1 MGAQAGRSLEAML
14 ADDLDAAL
22 SALEDAAPVTPEAR
36 EQPDVRV
43 DDAKAVEPDNPE
55 AADPSAPTEE
65 WKPPTKEHFENLEKA
80 RRADRE
86 ALREARRQQV
96 IFEQN
101 LQRMQARQEQF
112 LREQQFRQMQ
122 QQAPDPYENP
132 EAARAWQA
140 QQQELQQ
147 RMFLAEQQ
155 RQQQIMQRQEQD
167 RQFQFVNQTVEDIEA
182 EFKAQAPDYDDATE
196 HLLSTQQKLLE
207 GMGYPPQ
214 VAAEQVGMWSLSVAT
229 QAIQTGKNPA
239 AVAYEL
245 AKQMGYRPKGSE
257 AETAAQKLANMKAG
271 QDSAK
276 TLSGGGAGVKGG
288 TSLKQ
293 IASLE
298 GAAFDSAMD
307 KWLSDSIRGR

>member
-1 MGAQAGRSLEAML
+1 MGAPAARNLEVML
-14 ADDLDAAL
+14 ADDLEAAL
-22 SALEDAAPVTPEAR
+22 SALEDAAPITPDAN

-43 DDAKAVEPDNPE
+43 EDV
-55 AADPSAPTEE
+55 AADQPENEEEADPNAPADE
-65 WKPPTKEHFENLEKA
+65 WKPPSKEHWENLEKA

-86 ALREARRQQV
+86 ALREAKRQQV

-112 LREQQFRQMQ
+112 LREQQFRQLQ
-122 QQAPDPYENP
+122 QQAPDPYEHP
-132 EAARAWQA
+132 EAARAWQQ
-140 QQQELQQ
+140 QQQELQARLFQ
-147 RMFLAEQQ
+147 AEQQ
-155 RQQQIMQRQEQD
+155 RQQQAIQRQEQE

-182 EFKAQAPDYDDATE
+182 EFKASNPDYDDATE

-229 QAIQTGKNPA
+229 QAIQSGKNPA
-239 AVAYEL
+239 QVAYQL
-245 AKQMGYRPKGSE
+245 AKEMGYRPKGSD

-271 QDSAK
+271 QNSAK

-298 GAAFDSAMD
+298 GAAFDSAME